1 MPVSNWHFFF
11 YVIEYTYN
19 QPLNN
24 TIMSDRNPRTKN
36 EHPAEDSKA
45 DRNKM
50 LIGMFQNREDA
61 EMAFE
66 DLKQLEYRNEEINL
80 LMSDETRKKYYGKDK
95 KDLDTE
101 LGNKAMEGAGTGSAI
116 GGVLGAIAGAVAAI
130 GTTLLIPG
138 LGIVIAGPI
147 AAGLAGAGAGGIAGG
162 LIGALVGAGIPEDK
176 ASLYEKGIKN
186 GNIVIGFYPRNEE
199 ERKIIVNK
207 WRNRNVLNIH

>member
-1 MPVSNWHFFF
+1 
-11 YVIEYTYN
+11 
-19 QPLNN
+19 
-24 TIMSDRNPRTKN
+24 MSEKNPRTKN
-36 EHPAEDSKA
+36 EHPADDTKA

-50 LIGMFQNREDA
+50 LIGMFQNRDDA

-66 DLKQLEYRNEEINL
+66 DLKDLGYRNEEINL

-95 KDLDTE
+95 NDLDTS
-101 LGNKAMEGAGTGSAI
+101 LGNKAAEGAGTGSAI

-199 ERKIIVNK
+199 EGKIITNK
-207 WRNRNVLNIH
+207 WRNRNVLNVH